1 MYRVDTCCGR
11 LTGCDTHIR
20 EPYIVVLVPARTAIY
35 RRGAGDAAHPCTYL
49 ELPGMTNRRGFFG
62 QSAGALTALAL
73 TPASAAAERVA
84 LQLRAAAG
92 AALRIYPPTGAP
104 EVVAQ
109 DEVFWAQ
116 VRRAFGLHP
125 DVVNLDHGWT
135 NPAPLA
141 AVEELVRGA
150 HELEAL
156 PAERLALTWEESTN
170 TEVRAAFADALGV
183 AGTELALVRN
193 ATEALDTVLLGLP
206 LNAGDE
212 VVCSCHDYYAM
223 LDALEQR
230 QRRDGV
236 VLRMVRPPVP
246 APSLEALAELYE
258 AAINQRTRLV
268 LLTHP
273 SNLTGQLLPVRR
285 IAAAAHRVGAEVVVD
300 GAQSLGL
307 LEGSVRDLDCDYY
320 GASAHKWLGA
330 PVGLGILWMRPE
342 HASKV
347 WPLVPPP
354 PYAEGMGRFEWI
366 GTGPEYVGPAAL
378 PALALQR
385 TLGAARKAA
394 RLHYLTSYWRER
406 VAADLPDALFYTTPD
421 PAMSCGLC
429 TIELPGLDA
438 GSVQQRLRQEHGIL
452 VQAMSGNPRTPEILG
467 IRVSPNVY
475 TTPAELDR
483 LVNALVTVA
492 GEAPGG

>member
-1 MYRVDTCCGR
+1 
-11 LTGCDTHIR
+11 
-20 EPYIVVLVPARTAIY
+20 
-35 RRGAGDAAHPCTYL
+35 
-49 ELPGMTNRRGFFG
+49 MTDRRGFLAR
-62 QSAGALTALAL
+62 SAGAFSALAF
-73 TPASAAAERVA
+73 TPASVAAQHEWLQGRGVADASLWIRPPRGVPPAELA
-84 LQLRAAAG
+84 
-92 AALRIYPPTGAP
+92 
-104 EVVAQ
+104 E
-109 DEVFWAQ
+109 DEAFWAE
-116 VRRAFGLHP
+116 VRRGFVLNP

-150 HELEAL
+150 RELEAL
-156 PAERLALTWEESTN
+156 PAERLALTWVET
-170 TEVRAAFADALGV
+170 TDTAVRAALGEALGV
-183 AGTELALVRN
+183 PGTELALVRN
-193 ATEALDTVLLGLP
+193 ATEALDTVLLGVP
-206 LNAGDE
+206 LSAGDE
-212 VVCSCHDYYAM
+212 IVCSYHDYYAM

-236 VLRMVRPPVP
+236 VLRLVRPPLP

-258 AAINQRTRLV
+258 AAIGPRTRLV

-273 SNLTGQLLPVRR
+273 SNLTGQMLPVRR

-330 PVGLGILWMRPE
+330 PVGMGMLWMRPE
-342 HASKV
+342 HAAKV
-347 WPLVPPP
+347 WPLVPSPP
-354 PYAEGMGRFEWI
+354 GTEGMSRFEWI
-366 GTGPEYVGPAAL
+366 GTGPEYVGPALL

-385 TLGAARKAA
+385 SLGAARKAA
-394 RLHYLTSYWRER
+394 RLHYLTTYWRER
-406 VAADLPDALFYTTPD
+406 ASAALPNARFYTTAD

-429 TIELPGLDA
+429 TVELPGTDA
-438 GSVQQRLRQEHGIL
+438 EALKESLRKEHGIL
-452 VQAMSGNPRTPEILG
+452 VQAMSGNERTPEILG

-483 LVNALVTVA
+483 LVAALVKLA
-492 GEAPGG
+492 G